1 MLVFLHCVGFYGIGP
16 DSILATSNDVKLKI
30 QNEVQ
35 KGIELGIIK
44 PFDRHVLTGP
54 CTGEQA
60 IKALKYVVY
69 LIL

>member
-1 MLVFLHCVGFYGIGP
+1 MLVFLYSVGFYGISP
-16 DSILATSNDVKLKI
+16 DSLLTTSSDIKLKI

-60 IKALKYVVY
+60 IKALTYVVY
-69 LIL
+69 LVL